1 MRQLRSR
8 LRALMNAIES
18 EAERNPE
25 FATALAQALG
35 IGASKEAP
43 SSRPSTRKTRRR
55 NKGVFDPMDV
65 LRDEGVN
72 GLRGQLASL
81 DIEQLKDI
89 VAENGMDQR
98 KLAMKW
104 KTADRLIDL
113 IVTTAQ
119 SRVVRGD
126 VFR

>member
-65 LRDEGVN
+65 LRDEGEN

>member
-1 MRQLRSR
+1 MKQVRSR
-8 LRALMNAIES
+8 LRALMSAIES

-25 FATALAQALG
+25 FATALGQALG
-35 IGASKEAP
+35 IGASKEA
-43 SSRPSTRKTRRR
+43 SSRPSARKTRRR
-55 NKGVFDPMDV
+55 NKGAFDPMDV
-65 LRDEGVN
+65 LRDEGEN

-104 KTADRLIDL
+104 KTPDRLIDL

>member
-1 MRQLRSR
+1 MKQVRAR

-18 EAERNPE
+18 EADRNPE
-25 FATALAQALG
+25 FAAALAQALG
-35 IGASKEAP
+35 IGESKEAP
-43 SSRPSTRKTRRR
+43 AARSSSRKTRRR
-55 NKGVFDPMDV
+55 DKGAFNPMDV
-65 LRDEGVN
+65 LRDEGEN
-72 GLRGQLASL
+72 GLRGRLASL

-119 SRVVRGD
+119 SRAVRGD

>member
-1 MRQLRSR
+1 MKQVRSR
-8 LRALMNAIES
+8 LRALMSAIES

-25 FATALAQALG
+25 FATALGQALG
-35 IGASKEAP
+35 IGASKEA
-43 SSRPSTRKTRRR
+43 SSRLSARKTRRR
-55 NKGVFDPMDV
+55 NKGAFDPMDI
-65 LRDEGVN
+65 LRDEGEN
-72 GLRGQLASL
+72 GLRGRLASL